1 VLQID
6 RRFLGFRRKDF
17 WFCERP
23 FDVPDCDGVIFYSC
37 PNKADITGFVRRD
50 FTTIVIDLTQDEDR
64 LWKCIDFWTRKKI
77 NKARNNGVEVM
88 INRNYR
94 EFHDIYRAFRRDKGL
109 VPYSLDPEFMKKNG
123 TLFVASLDGEIV
135 SGHFFLSD
143 GKHLRGLITGSKRLE
158 TDRHR
163 ANVIGYANRL
173 IVWEAM
179 RYARQKGITEYD
191 MGGYYTGPSK
201 DGQMERI
208 NTYKAGFGG
217 SVATRY
223 HYEKSYSRLF
233 SLTQKAYHAGASRW
247 PRGKRRNASGSAA
260 IT

>member
-1 VLQID
+1 MLEID
-6 RRFLGFRRKDF
+6 RRFLAFRRKDF

-23 FDVPDCDGVIFYSC
+23 FDVSGYDGVIFYSC
-37 PNKADITGFVRRD
+37 PGKVEAPGFLRRD
-50 FTTIVIDLTQDEDR
+50 FTTIVVDLTQDEDK
-64 LWKCIDFWTRKKI
+64 LWKGIDFWTRKKI
-77 NKARNNGVEVM
+77 NKARNHGVEVRM
-88 INRNYR
+88 NQHYR

-109 VPYSLDPEFMKKNG
+109 APYSLDPEFMKKNG

-135 SGHFFLSD
+135 GGHFFLSD
-143 GKHLRGLITGSKRLE
+143 SEHLRGLITGSKRLE

-179 RYARQKGITEYD
+179 MFARRQGIREYD
-191 MGGYYTGPSK
+191 MGGYFTGPSK
-201 DGQMERI
+201 DARMESI
-208 NTYKAGFGG
+208 NAYKASFGG
-217 SVATRY
+217 TVTTRY

-233 SLTQKAYHAGASRW
+233 SFVRGAYDAGLSRLPGAGAPAR
-247 PRGKRRNASGSAA
+247 